1 MTKTQQYPQH
11 SQYQTRSEL
20 QLDKQADRL
29 QKTALV
35 WLIAILAM
43 YCITVLNERGD
54 RITKI
59 INQIFT

>member
-11 SQYQTRSEL
+11 NQCQTPTEL
-20 QLDKQADRL
+20 QLDKQGSRFQNIAI
-29 QKTALV
+29 V
-35 WLIAILAM
+35 WVITILAM
-43 YCITVLNERGD
+43 YFFTILNERGD

>member
-1 MTKTQQYPQH
+1 MTKTQEYPQH
-11 SQYQTRSEL
+11 NQYQSRSEL

-43 YCITVLNERGD
+43 YFFTILNERGD